1 MKPNPIELMDFKL
14 VNHGNDWQY
23 SARMLSYL
31 FLQPVCDSMSTSL
44 SDVVL
49 SDFQKRLRSRAE
61 VADFEVRL
69 WRDAADRAETVY
81 ELSGSLSMLLH
92 VKASLGEQPLWRLP
106 HQLLL
111 DLKASG
117 HKWAVV
123 LLHRSTERG
132 YLLPA
137 AEVSRLTESGQW
149 PTVDHA
155 HEVSASVARPAHLF
169 TSSDEL
175 LFRLLTA
182 GLI

>member
-1 MKPNPIELMDFKL
+1 MDT
-14 VNHGNDWQY
+14 
-23 SARMLSYL
+23 A
-31 FLQPVCDSMSTSL
+31 L

-49 SDFQKRLRSRAE
+49 TDFQKRLRSRAE

-69 WRDAADRAETVY
+69 WRDAADRTETVY
-81 ELSGSLSMLLH
+81 ELSGSLNMLLH
-92 VKASLGEQPLWRLP
+92 VKASLGEHPLWRLS
-106 HQLLL
+106 HQLLS

-137 AEVSRLTESGQW
+137 TEVSQRTQSGQW
-149 PTVDHA
+149 LSQDHA
-155 HEVSASVARPAHLF
+155 YEISASVARPAHLF

-182 GLI
+182 GLL